1 MIEEEP
7 DIFLTDKSVDSEVPG
22 IISSMKGV
30 VPNVASESITIGVD
44 CDEDVNILGL
54 EEFDVGIFDLNSEI
68 AHQELNVGGSIVA
81 FVRN

>member
-7 DIFLTDKSVDSEVPG
+7 DKFLTDKSVDSKVSG
-22 IISSMKGV
+22 IIS
-30 VPNVASESITIGVD
+30 NVAPESITIGVD

-68 AHQELNVGGSIVA
+68 AHLEVNVDGSIVA